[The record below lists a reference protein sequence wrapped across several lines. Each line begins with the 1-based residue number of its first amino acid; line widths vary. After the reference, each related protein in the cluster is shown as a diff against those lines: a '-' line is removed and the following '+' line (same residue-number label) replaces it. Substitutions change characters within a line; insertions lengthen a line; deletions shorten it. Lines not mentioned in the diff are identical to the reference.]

1 VSIYNKIIDTLNR
14 QVIKPKIPVGPHFL
28 SAIAGP
34 GGVSEGGCISPRM
47 TTPSK
52 IQRFEDLIVW
62 QKSMSLVEEIY
73 RITKQGE
80 LAKDWGLRDQ
90 VRRAVVSIPSNI
102 AEGYG
107 RYRAA
112 DFKRFLTIAN
122 ASAYEVRSQIQ
133 LAGRLGYLGALETEM
148 IVKNCEEVSRMLI
161 GLRKK

>member
-1 VSIYNKIIDTLNR
+1 
-14 QVIKPKIPVGPHFL
+14 
-28 SAIAGP
+28 
-34 GGVSEGGCISPRM
+34 M
-47 TTPSK
+47 TIPSK

-62 QKSMSLVEEIY
+62 QKSMFLAEEIY
-73 RITKQGE
+73 KVTKVGE
-80 LAKDWGLRDQ
+80 FAKDWGLRDQ
-90 VRRAVVSIPSNI
+90 VRKAVVSIPSNI

-161 GLRKK
+161 GLRKKINKF

>member
-1 VSIYNKIIDTLNR
+1 
-14 QVIKPKIPVGPHFL
+14 
-28 SAIAGP
+28 
-34 GGVSEGGCISPRM
+34 M
-47 TTPSK
+47 TIPSK

-62 QKSMSLVEEIY
+62 QKSMSLAEEIY
-73 RITKQGE
+73 KVTKVGE
-80 LAKDWGLRDQ
+80 FAKDWGLRDQ
-90 VRRAVVSIPSNI
+90 VRKAVVSIPSNI

-161 GLRKK
+161 GLRKKINKF